1 VHTRSW
7 RSPPHRLAA
16 ARRALAAVERDQRF
30 EFLSG
35 GYRAAMPESYEPLDG
50 RQQAVEVVFIAL
62 VAISIVACVFDI
74 LEVQLMDRIV
84 TGDTVTEAEAA
95 ANDNRQG
102 IIGVIQFAAYVA
114 GAIVFIRWLRA
125 AYRNS
130 DVIAPGARRYG
141 HGWAI
146 GSWFVPFL
154 NLWRPKQIVNDV
166 WRAGGHDANDTEP
179 GGLLVAWW
187 TAFILSGWAANIALR
202 GVFDDQ
208 TPEDLRDSSIAL
220 AISDGIDIFG
230 AILAIFV
237 VRAATD
243 RLDGRAAELRSPE
256 PEPLD
261 GGEDAPERPAGL
273 PV

>member
-1 VHTRSW
+1 
-7 RSPPHRLAA
+7 
-16 ARRALAAVERDQRF
+16 
-30 EFLSG
+30 
-35 GYRAAMPESYEPLDG
+35 MPEPYEPLDG
-50 RQQAVEVVFIAL
+50 RRQAVNVVFAAL
-62 VAISIVACVFDI
+62 VAISVVACVFDI

-84 TGDTVTEAEAA
+84 TGEGITEAEAT
-95 ANDNRQG
+95 ANDNRQA
-102 IIGVIQFAAYVA
+102 IMGVIQFAAYIA
-114 GAIVFIRWLRA
+114 GATVFIRWLHA
-125 AYRNS
+125 AYRNA
-130 DVIAPGARRYG
+130 DVVAPGVRRYG

-166 WRAGGHDANDTEP
+166 WRAGGYDRPDSEP

-208 TPEDLRDSSIAL
+208 TPQDLRDSSIAL
-220 AISDGIDIFG
+220 AVSDGIDIFG
-230 AILAIFV
+230 AILAILV

-243 RLDGRAAELRSPE
+243 RLDGRAARMNEPG

-261 GGEDAPERPAGL
+261 GGEEAPEETAGL
-273 PV
+273 PA